1 MNEQEKRE
9 RAIRV
14 LEGNYKNFV
23 LRHNRE
29 LVTVNEILN
38 LLKAQEPRVMTL
50 EEVKLASEN
59 AEPVCVETA
68 DGELRWALTYPG
80 IEPPKEGFRY
90 PGGVLFDAV
99 DVNDEIYDG
108 DFYGMTM
115 PDGRPHDLGWRA
127 WTSRPDH
134 ATREAAKWDE

>member
-1 MNEQEKRE
+1 
-9 RAIRV
+9 
-14 LEGNYKNFV
+14 
-23 LRHNRE
+23 
-29 LVTVNEILN
+29 
-38 LLKAQEPRVMTL
+38 MTL

-80 IEPPKEGFRY
+80 IEPPKERFRY

-115 PDGRPHDLGWRA
+115 PDGRPHGLGWRA
-127 WTSRPDH
+127 WTSRPTDEQ
-134 ATREAAKWDE
+134 REKEPWNG